1 MTAEEL
7 KSWRERHRLSMQKAS
22 EALGCAKNSILNWE
36 RGQTIPLYI
45 ALACAA
51 STSEDERVAA
61 LVALGKI
68 GTQPAFF
75 AVLQA
80 VGEKSPRT
88 NRIAAAALAS
98 MNYPAADDEL
108 LAMLKGDSSP
118 AKVLAIKAVVVRQIP
133 GASGI
138 LIDAITGSDAAA
150 AKEAVKSLYFIA
162 TIDDLRVLC
171 TRAAAAEDAA
181 QKKSLSGLASK
192 LATRLD
198 TDEARELVA
207 ALK

>member
-1 MTAEEL
+1 MNIASLQTGLAQAIGQMPVEDRLVVLANIHQLKPAETAE
-7 KSWRERHRLSMQKAS
+7 K
-22 EALGCAKNSILNWE
+22 
-36 RGQTIPLYI
+36 I
-45 ALACAA
+45 ALSCAA
-51 STSEDERVAA
+51 STEEDERVAA
-61 LVALGKI
+61 IVALGKI

-80 VGEKSPRT
+80 VGEKSPRVS
-88 NRIAAAALAS
+88 RIAAAALAS
-98 MNYPAADDEL
+98 MNYPAADTEL

-133 GASGI
+133 GASEI
-138 LIDAITGSDAAA
+138 LIDTITGSDASA

-162 TIDDLRVLC
+162 TIDDLRALC
-171 TRAAAAEDAA
+171 TKAAATEDAA
-181 QKKSLSGLASK
+181 KKKSLSGLTSK

-207 ALK
+207 PLK